1 MTTRLHLVGRRLA
14 RPFLRRSRLLLG
26 HEQGERGVIAV
37 LAALVL
43 TVTISSAALSLDV
56 AGRVTE
62 VRRDQAT
69 ADLAALDAV
78 RNLLSAQTLAAASAR
93 PNDRPPYTMS
103 RKIGRM
109 KASSRAAVPRSSLPL
124 RRNRSTRPPVA
135 TCVLWAPMPASPL
148 I

>member
-1 MTTRLHLVGRRLA
+1 MPPRRHHVGRRLA
-14 RPFLRRSRLLLG
+14 RPLVRRSRLLLG

-43 TVTISSAALSLDV
+43 TVTITSAALSLDV

-78 RNLLSAQTLAAASAR
+78 RNLLSAQSVAAASAR
-93 PNDRPPYTMS
+93 RNGVDNTKNGNSVTAVLGEMMVVNGRNVFSAGRAQTAVQVTVSTPYKDS
-103 RKIGRM
+103 LGG
-109 KASSRAAVPRSSLPL
+109 PR
-124 RRNRSTRPPVA
+124 
-135 TCVLWAPMPASPL
+135 
-148 I
+148 